1 MKTPKRPQLEDASII
16 ADENAL
22 FFTSDNFASSPGT
35 EIPTDTSPILV
46 RSERNPRP
54 VNHVKGKFQAPKEP
68 KAVQD
73 KVQKAVTAAL
83 DQVPD
88 TIHFNSKGMR
98 TMVTLYVGNLEFKAS
113 TQELKDELDRWFH
126 KIHVEDVVILGLD
139 GRSRGYAFVTLSWA
153 KALPIYPPDICK
165 IFSGMLDV
173 N

>member
-1 MKTPKRPQLEDASII
+1 MATSKWPQHEDTSISDDEI
-16 ADENAL
+16 AQS
-22 FFTSDNFASSPGT
+22 FTSDNFVLSPGT
-35 EIPTDTSPILV
+35 EAPTDTSPIPV
-46 RSERNPRP
+46 RSERTPRP

-98 TMVTLYVGNLEFKAS
+98 TTATLYVGNLEFKAS

-153 KALPIYPPDICK
+153 KALPIYPSDICK